1 MGRGPMKAFRALL
14 ISELKIFSRD
24 RMGMFFTLLFP
35 LIYILI
41 FGFLMSDIGDVD
53 QARFGLF
60 IVPQDN
66 TTQSD
71 LSLGNE
77 PLLRQILD
85 DAGSMSLVFFE
96 SQTELEKAITDRD
109 VDFGLQWDGIALRFF
124 YDANRIQE
132 NFAFEQTAK
141 AISTEFDLQRQNA
154 TRSLPIEE
162 ISVGAIQSIGWY
174 NLVLPGI
181 LAFTILS
188 AGLFAVSGHLTS
200 MKERNILDRLIV
212 TPMRPI
218 ALLSAI
224 VMIRMA
230 IVFFSTLVTLAVGIL
245 VFGLQYNVD
254 WFRYVIFVICAT
266 LGTMGLGTVIALL
279 VRRPSSAS
287 SLANVLAMVMMF
299 FAGIYF
305 PVEFMPSFLRT
316 VSKGLPLTHM
326 ANAMRYVTGVIE
338 MSEGEFWAITL
349 SLLGM
354 AVVLFPILARYVVRP
369 IRN

>member
-1 MGRGPMKAFRALL
+1 MKAFRALL

-41 FGFLMSDIGDVD
+41 FGFLMGDIGDVD
-53 QARFGLF
+53 QATLGIL
-60 IVPQDN
+60 I
-66 TTQSD
+66 SD
-71 LSLGNE
+71 QTDAAV
-77 PLLRQILD
+77 LRQTID
-85 DAGSMSLVFFE
+85 TAGSMQLTVFG
-96 SQTELEKAITDRD
+96 SQAELETAITGRS
-109 VDFGLQWDGIALRFF
+109 VDFGLEWDGVTLSFF

-132 NFAFEQTAK
+132 NFAFEQAAQ
-141 AISTEFDLQRQNA
+141 AIATEFNLRRQNVSRA
-154 TRSLPIEE
+154 LPIEE
-162 ISVGAIQSIGWY
+162 ISVGEIQSIGWY

-230 IVFFSTLVTLAVGIL
+230 IVFFSTLVTLGVGIV

-266 LGTMGLGTVIALL
+266 LGTMGMGTVIALL

-305 PVEFMPSFLRT
+305 PVEFMPAFLRA

-338 MSEGEFWAITL
+338 MSDGEFWGITF
-349 SLLGM
+349 SMLGI
-354 AVVLFPILARYVVRP
+354 AVVLFPVLARYVVRP
-369 IRN
+369 TRN

>member
-1 MGRGPMKAFRALL
+1 MKAFRALL
-14 ISELKIFSRD
+14 MSELKIFSRD

-41 FGFLMSDIGDVD
+41 FGFFMGDIGDVD
-53 QARFGLF
+53 QA
-60 IVPQDN
+60 
-66 TTQSD
+66 T
-71 LSLGNE
+71 LGILISE
-77 PLLRQILD
+77 HADDTLLRQTID
-85 DAGSMSLVFFE
+85 NTGSMQLTFFG
-96 SQTELEKAITDRD
+96 SQAELETAITERS
-109 VDFGLQWDGIALRFF
+109 VDFGLVWDGVALRFF

-132 NFAFEQTAK
+132 NFAFEQATR
-141 AISTEFDLQRQNA
+141 AIAAEFNLKRQNVS
-154 TRSLPIEE
+154 RSLPIEE
-162 ISVGAIQSIGWY
+162 ISVGEIQSIGWY

-230 IVFFSTLVTLAVGIL
+230 IVFFSTLVTLGVGII

-266 LGTMGLGTVIALL
+266 LGTMGMGTVIALL

-305 PVEFMPSFLRT
+305 PIEFMPAFLRAI
-316 VSKGLPLTHM
+316 SKGLPLTHM

-338 MSEGEFWAITL
+338 MSEGEFWAITF
-349 SLLGM
+349 SMLGI
-354 AVVLFPILARYVVRP
+354 AIVLFPVLARYVVRP
-369 IRN
+369 LRN

>member
-1 MGRGPMKAFRALL
+1 MKAFRALL
-14 ISELKIFSRD
+14 VSELKIFSRD
-24 RMGMFFTLLFP
+24 RIGMFFTLLFP

-41 FGFLMSDIGDVD
+41 FGFLMGDIGDVD
-53 QARFGLF
+53 QATLGIF
-60 IVPQDN
+60 I
-66 TTQSD
+66 SD
-71 LSLGNE
+71 PVDAAVL
-77 PLLRQILD
+77 QQAID
-85 DAGSMSLVFFE
+85 VAGSMHLTVLG
-96 SQTELEKAITDRD
+96 SQAELETAITDRS
-109 VDFGLQWDGIALRFF
+109 VDFGLVWDGVALRFF

-132 NFAFEQTAK
+132 NFAFEQAAG
-141 AISTEFDLQRQNA
+141 AIATEFNLRRQNVS
-154 TRSLPIEE
+154 RSLPIEL
-162 ISVGAIQSIGWY
+162 ISVGEIESIGWY

-224 VMIRMA
+224 VLIRMA
-230 IVFFSTLVTLAVGIL
+230 IVFFSTLVTLGVGIV
-245 VFGLQYNVD
+245 VFSLQYNVD
-254 WFRYVIFVICAT
+254 WFRYIIFVICAT
-266 LGTMGLGTVIALL
+266 LGTMGMGTVIALL

-305 PVEFMPSFLRT
+305 PVEFMPAFLRT

-338 MSEGEFWAITL
+338 MSDGEFWAITF
-349 SLLGM
+349 SMLGV
-354 AVVLFPILARYVVRP
+354 AVVLFPVLARYVVRP
-369 IRN
+369 LRH

>member
-1 MGRGPMKAFRALL
+1 MKAFRALL
-14 ISELKIFSRD
+14 VSELRIFSRD

-41 FGFLMSDIGDVD
+41 FGFLMGDIGDVD
-53 QARFGLF
+53 QARFGIL
-60 IVPQDN
+60 ITVD
-66 TTQSD
+66 TDES
-71 LSLGNE
+71 
-77 PLLRQILD
+77 LLRQIITD
-85 DAGSMSLVFFE
+85 TGSMPLTVFD
-96 SQTELEKAITDRD
+96 SQAELEAAITDRR
-109 VDFGLQWDGIALRFF
+109 VDFGMLWDGISLSFF
-124 YDANRIQE
+124 YDASRIQE
-132 NFAFEQTAK
+132 NFAFEQAAQ
-141 AISTEFDLQRQNA
+141 AIATEFNLRSQNA

-162 ISVGAIQSIGWY
+162 ISVGEIQSIGWY

-212 TPMRPI
+212 TPMRPV
-218 ALLSAI
+218 ALLAAI
-224 VMIRMA
+224 VIIRMA
-230 IVFFSTLVTLAVGIL
+230 IVFFSTLVTLGAGIV

-254 WFRYVIFVICAT
+254 WFRYIVFVICAT
-266 LGTMGLGTVIALL
+266 LGTMGMGTVIALL

-305 PVEFMPSFLRT
+305 PVEFMPAFLRA

-338 MSEGEFWAITL
+338 MSEGEFWTITL
-349 SLLGM
+349 ALLGV
-354 AVVLFPILARYVVRP
+354 AIVLFPILARYVVKPLR
-369 IRN
+369 R